1 MTAREGALIAL
12 LTGVAVPFG
21 AWFLVGQPVLEGRAA
36 ARAALAEARAEAAW
50 VEGRHAA
57 FVASASA
64 SAPGSDTAA
73 RPDAIGLELVDAML
87 EKGGLRGAVGLLEE
101 GEQEAVRLRLE
112 DAPFED
118 VGRLLDRLERGSGYA
133 VTTLRIEPLGGAG
146 RVTAALELAPR

>member
-21 AWFLVGQPVLEGRAA
+21 AWFLVGQPMLEGRAA
-36 ARAALAEARAEAAW
+36 ARAAFAEARAEAAW

-64 SAPGSDTAA
+64 PGSDAAA

-87 EKGGLRGAVGLLEE
+87 EEGGLRGAVGLLEE
-101 GEQEAVRLRLE
+101 GEREAVRLRLE